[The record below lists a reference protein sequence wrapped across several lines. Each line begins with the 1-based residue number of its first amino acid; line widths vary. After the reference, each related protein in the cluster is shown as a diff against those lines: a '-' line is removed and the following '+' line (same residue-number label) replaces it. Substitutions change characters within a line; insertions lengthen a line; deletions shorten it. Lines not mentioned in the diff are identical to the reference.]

1 MAMNWLNWLGLGLSC
16 VSVATISMNML
27 LMTWNVRERHRLQR
41 LNATLLA
48 LCINAY
54 QLRQWPVSRS
64 LRQVLGFVVE
74 VRPQGPEESFD

>member
-1 MAMNWLNWLGLGLSC
+1 MNWLNWLGLALSC

-27 LMTWNVRERHRLQR
+27 LMTWNVRERQRLHR

-64 LRQVLGFVVE
+64 LRQVLGFVIE
-74 VRPQGPEESFD
+74 VRPKSPEEFGSSD